1 MIYTYPDYYK
11 KFNCIADKCPD
22 TCCGKWQIVID
33 DDSLEKYEDY
43 NGEYRD
49 ELRRK
54 VNWKE
59 GVFRHGR
66 SGKCAFLREDM
77 LCDMYIHM
85 GKDSLCTTCRE
96 YPRHTEEF
104 ENVREVSL
112 SLSCPEVARI
122 LMNITDKVTFVTEE
136 DDEDEV
142 FDDFDY
148 FLYSNL
154 EDIREEILRV
164 IQDRSVDIRSRIERV
179 LQIGASAQRHY
190 DEGDLVM
197 WDECEERD
205 KPEICRKLEFCPEH
219 SNTEINN
226 EVFLDDE
233 YVLLQRQFGFLLD
246 ELELLYDDWEDVLVE
261 AQSLLFG
268 DGAETF
274 AENRRRFESWWR
286 DNCEVTGCHP
296 GQESDTTE
304 SVVTEDN
311 VIEGDAAGNDAA
323 ENDKTS
329 DNAAENDAT
338 EDRSEDIE
346 ECVGELHMTMDI
358 FLEQIIVYFISIYLL
373 GAVYD
378 DNISGKVNAC
388 VGHAVELY
396 MLLMAR
402 WLRNGGT
409 LSVDDLI
416 ELSYRYSR
424 EIEHSDENLE
434 QVEVLDWFSL

>member
-1 MIYTYPDYYK
+1 MIIYKGVHMIYTYPDYYK
-11 KFNCIADKCPD
+11 KFSCIADKCPD

-54 VNWKE
+54 LNWKE

-66 SGKCAFLREDM
+66 SGKCAFLRDDM

-85 GKDSLCTTCRE
+85 GKESLCTTCRE

-154 EDIREEILRV
+154 EDIREAILNV
-164 IQDRSVDIRSRIERV
+164 IQDRSVDIRIRIERV
-179 LQIGASAQRHY
+179 IQIGASAQRHY

-197 WDECEERD
+197 WDECEEQD
-205 KPEICRKLEFCPEH
+205 KPQIHGDHE
-219 SNTEINN
+219 
-226 EVFLDDE
+226 E
-233 YVLLQRQFGFLLD
+233 YMLLQKQAMFLIGD
-246 ELELLYDDWEDVLVE
+246 LELLYDDWEDVLIE
-261 AQSLLFG
+261 SQELLFG
-268 DGAETF
+268 QGEKAF
-274 AENRRRFESWWR
+274 AGNRKRFDAWWR
-286 DNCEVTGCHP
+286 NHGGCAP
-296 GQESDTTE
+296 
-304 SVVTEDN
+304 
-311 VIEGDAAGNDAA
+311 
-323 ENDKTS
+323 
-329 DNAAENDAT
+329 
-338 EDRSEDIE
+338 
-346 ECVGELHMTMDI
+346 HMTLDI

-402 WLRNGGT
+402 WLRNGET

-434 QVEVLDWFSL
+434 QVEVLDWFGL

>member
-154 EDIREEILRV
+154 EDIREEILNV

-179 LQIGASAQRHY
+179 IQIGASAQRHY

-197 WDECEERD
+197 WDECEEQD
-205 KPEICRKLEFCPEH
+205 KPEIHGEH
-219 SNTEINN
+219 E
-226 EVFLDDE
+226 E
-233 YVLLQRQFGFLLD
+233 YMLLQKQAMFLIED
-246 ELELLYDDWEDVLVE
+246 LELLYDDWEDVLIE
-261 AQSLLFG
+261 SQEFLFG
-268 DGAETF
+268 GGEMAF
-274 AENRRRFESWWR
+274 AENTKRFEAWWETH
-286 DNCEVTGCHP
+286 NEISYCQPE
-296 GQESDTTE
+296 QKSDTAE
-304 SVVTEDN
+304 NVVTED
-311 VIEGDAAGNDAA
+311 DAAGNDVIEDDVAW
-323 ENDKTS
+323 
-329 DNAAENDAT
+329 NDAT
-338 EDRSEDIE
+338 DNHFEDVKACGGGIR
-346 ECVGELHMTMDI
+346 MTMDI
-358 FLEQIIVYFISIYLL
+358 FLEQIIVYFISTYLL

-402 WLRNGGT
+402 WLRNGET
-409 LSVDDLI
+409 LSTDDLI

-434 QVEVLDWFSL
+434 QVEVLDWFSI

>member
-1 MIYTYPDYYK
+1 MIYTYPHYYK

-33 DDSLEKYEDY
+33 DDSLEKYDNY
-43 NGEYRD
+43 DGGYRD
-49 ELRRK
+49 ELRHR
-54 VNWKE
+54 VNWNE

-66 SGKCAFLREDM
+66 NGKCAFLRDDL

-104 ENVREVSL
+104 ENVREISL
-112 SLSCPEVARI
+112 SLSCPEVARM
-122 LMNITDKVTFVTEE
+122 LMNTADKVTFVTEE

-154 EDIREEILRV
+154 EDIREEILKI
-164 IQDRSVDIRSRIERV
+164 IQDRNTDIRDRV
-179 LQIGASAQRHY
+179 RRVFQIGASAQRHY

-197 WDECEERD
+197 WDECGEQD
-205 KPEICRKLEFCPEH
+205 LPEID
-219 SNTEINN
+219 N
-226 EVFLDDE
+226 EVFPDDE

-246 ELELLYDDWEDVLVE
+246 ELELLYDDWEDVLIE
-261 AQSLLFG
+261 SQSLLFG

-274 AENRRRFESWWR
+274 AENRRRFEAWWHKHSACQ
-286 DNCEVTGCHP
+286 DMADEQAVDCAVC
-296 GQESDTTE
+296 
-304 SVVTEDN
+304 
-311 VIEGDAAGNDAA
+311 GNLLPL
-323 ENDKTS
+323 
-329 DNAAENDAT
+329 
-338 EDRSEDIE
+338 DI
-346 ECVGELHMTMDI
+346 V
-358 FLEQIIVYFISIYLL
+358 LEQIIVYFISIYLL

-388 VGHAVELY
+388 VGHAIELY

-402 WLRNGGT
+402 WLKNGEQI
-409 LSVDDLI
+409 SVDDLI
-416 ELSYRYSR
+416 ELAYRYSR

-434 QVEVLDWFSL
+434 KVEVLDWFG

>member
-66 SGKCAFLREDM
+66 SGKCAFLRDDM

-85 GKDSLCTTCRE
+85 GKESLCTTCRE

-104 ENVREVSL
+104 ENVREISL

-148 FLYSNL
+148 FLYSSL
-154 EDIREEILRV
+154 EDIREAILNV

-179 LQIGASAQRHY
+179 IQIGASAQRHY

-197 WDECEERD
+197 WDECEEQD
-205 KPEICRKLEFCPEH
+205 KPEIHGEH
-219 SNTEINN
+219 E
-226 EVFLDDE
+226 E
-233 YVLLQRQFGFLLD
+233 YMLLQKQVMFLIED
-246 ELELLYDDWEDVLVE
+246 LELLYDDWEDVLIE
-261 AQSLLFG
+261 SQMFLFSAG
-268 DGAETF
+268 EGKF
-274 AENRRRFESWWR
+274 VENREKFETWWR
-286 DNCEVTGCHP
+286 DNSVRAVDGESHISMEVF
-296 GQESDTTE
+296 
-304 SVVTEDN
+304 
-311 VIEGDAAGNDAA
+311 I
-323 ENDKTS
+323 
-329 DNAAENDAT
+329 
-338 EDRSEDIE
+338 
-346 ECVGELHMTMDI
+346 
-358 FLEQIIVYFISIYLL
+358 EQIIVYFISIYLL

-378 DNISGKVNAC
+378 GNIDGKVNAC

-402 WLRNGGT
+402 WLKNGDD
-409 LSVDDLI
+409 LVMDDLI
-416 ELSYRYSR
+416 ELVYRYSR

-434 QVEVLDWFSL
+434 QVEMLDWFG

>member
-154 EDIREEILRV
+154 EDIREEILNV

-179 LQIGASAQRHY
+179 IQIGASAQRHY

-197 WDECEERD
+197 WDECEEQD

-246 ELELLYDDWEDVLVE
+246 ELELLYDDWEDVLIE
-261 AQSLLFG
+261 SQSLLFG

-274 AENRRRFESWWR
+274 AENRRMFESWWR
-286 DNCEVTGCHP
+286 DNCEVTGCQP
-296 GQESDTTE
+296 GQNS
-304 SVVTEDN
+304 
-311 VIEGDAAGNDAA
+311 DAAGNDAA
-323 ENDKTS
+323 ENDKTN
-329 DNAAENDAT
+329 DNAAENDVT

-346 ECVGELHMTMDI
+346 ECVDELHMTMDI

-402 WLRNGGT
+402 WLRNGET
-409 LSVDDLI
+409 LSVDELI

-434 QVEVLDWFSL
+434 QVEVLDWFNL

>member
-11 KFNCIADKCPD
+11 KFSCIADKCPD

-33 DDSLEKYEDY
+33 DDSLERYQEYDGDY
-43 NGEYRD
+43 RP
-49 ELRRK
+49 ELHRK

-66 SGKCAFLREDM
+66 SGKCAFLRDDM

-104 ENVREVSL
+104 ENVREISL

-136 DDEDEV
+136 DDEDEA

-154 EDIREEILRV
+154 EDIREAILNV

-179 LQIGASAQRHY
+179 IQIGASAQRHY

-197 WDECEERD
+197 WDECEEQD
-205 KPEICRKLEFCPEH
+205 KPEIHGEH
-219 SNTEINN
+219 E
-226 EVFLDDE
+226 E
-233 YVLLQRQFGFLLD
+233 YMLLQKQAMFLIED
-246 ELELLYDDWEDVLVE
+246 LELLYDDWDDVLIE
-261 AQSLLFG
+261 SQEFLFG
-268 DGAETF
+268 GGEMAF
-274 AENRRRFESWWR
+274 AENTKRFEAWWETH
-286 DNCEVTGCHP
+286 NEISYCQPE
-296 GQESDTTE
+296 QKSDTAE
-304 SVVTEDN
+304 NVVTED
-311 VIEGDAAGNDAA
+311 DAAGNDVIEDDVAW
-323 ENDKTS
+323 
-329 DNAAENDAT
+329 NDAT
-338 EDRSEDIE
+338 DNHFEDVKACGGGIR
-346 ECVGELHMTMDI
+346 MTMDI
-358 FLEQIIVYFISIYLL
+358 FLEQIIVYFISTYLL

-402 WLRNGGT
+402 WLRNGET
-409 LSVDDLI
+409 LSTDDLI

-434 QVEVLDWFSL
+434 QVEVLEWFSL

>member
-59 GVFRHGR
+59 SVFRHGR
-66 SGKCAFLREDM
+66 SGKCAFLRDDM

-104 ENVREVSL
+104 ENVREISL

-154 EDIREEILRV
+154 EDIREEILNV

-205 KPEICRKLEFCPEH
+205 KPEIHGEH
-219 SNTEINN
+219 E
-226 EVFLDDE
+226 E
-233 YVLLQRQFGFLLD
+233 YMLLQKQAMFLIED
-246 ELELLYDDWEDVLVE
+246 LELLYDDWEDVLIE
-261 AQSLLFG
+261 SQELLFG
-268 DGAETF
+268 GGEMAF
-274 AENRRRFESWWR
+274 AENRKRFETWR
-286 DNCEVTGCHP
+286 ETHNEISYCQPE
-296 GQESDTTE
+296 QKSDTAE
-304 SVVTEDN
+304 NVVTED
-311 VIEGDAAGNDAA
+311 DAAGNDAIEDDVA
-323 ENDKTS
+323 GSDAS
-329 DNAAENDAT
+329 DNQF
-338 EDRSEDIE
+338 EDVKA
-346 ECVGELHMTMDI
+346 CVGGLHMTMDI
-358 FLEQIIVYFISIYLL
+358 FLEQIIVYFVSIYLL

-402 WLRNGGT
+402 WLRNGET
-409 LSVDDLI
+409 LSVDDFI

-434 QVEVLDWFSL
+434 QVEVLDWFSI

>member
-49 ELRRK
+49 ELCRK

-66 SGKCAFLREDM
+66 SGKCAFLRDDM

-85 GKDSLCTTCRE
+85 GKESLCTTCRE

-136 DDEDEV
+136 DDEDEM

-154 EDIREEILRV
+154 EDIREAILNV

-179 LQIGASAQRHY
+179 IQIGASAQRHY

-197 WDECEERD
+197 WDECEEQD
-205 KPEICRKLEFCPEH
+205 KPHIQGEH
-219 SNTEINN
+219 E
-226 EVFLDDE
+226 E
-233 YVLLQRQFGFLLD
+233 YMLLQKQAMFLIED
-246 ELELLYDDWEDVLVE
+246 LELLYDDWEDVLIE
-261 AQSLLFG
+261 SQEFLFG
-268 DGAETF
+268 GGEMAF
-274 AENRRRFESWWR
+274 AENRKMFEAWWETH
-286 DNCEVTGCHP
+286 NEISYCQLE
-296 GQESDTTE
+296 QKSDTAE
-304 SVVTEDN
+304 NVVTED
-311 VIEGDAAGNDAA
+311 DAAG
-323 ENDKTS
+323 S
-329 DNAAENDAT
+329 DTADNQF
-338 EDRSEDIE
+338 EDVKA
-346 ECVGELHMTMDI
+346 CVGGIHMTMDI

-402 WLRNGGT
+402 WLRNGRT
-409 LSVDDLI
+409 LSMDDLI

-434 QVEVLDWFSL
+434 QVEVLEWFGL

>member
-66 SGKCAFLREDM
+66 SGKCAFLRDDM

-85 GKDSLCTTCRE
+85 GEESLCTTCRE

-104 ENVREVSL
+104 ENVCEVSL

-154 EDIREEILRV
+154 EDIREEILNV
-164 IQDRSVDIRSRIERV
+164 IQDRGVDIRSRIERV
-179 LQIGASAQRHY
+179 IQIGASAQRHY

-197 WDECEERD
+197 WDECEEQD
-205 KPEICRKLEFCPEH
+205 KPEICRKLEFDPEH

-246 ELELLYDDWEDVLVE
+246 ELELLYDDWEDVLIE
-261 AQSLLFG
+261 SQSLLFG

-311 VIEGDAAGNDAA
+311 VIE
-323 ENDKTS
+323 
-329 DNAAENDAT
+329 
-338 EDRSEDIE
+338 
-346 ECVGELHMTMDI
+346 GELHMTMDI

-402 WLRNGGT
+402 WIRNGGT
-409 LSVDDLI
+409 LSMDDLI

-434 QVEVLDWFSL
+434 QVEVLEWFSL

>member
-11 KFNCIADKCPD
+11 KFSCIADKCPD

-33 DDSLEKYEDY
+33 DDSLERYQEYDGDY
-43 NGEYRD
+43 RP
-49 ELRRK
+49 ELHRK

-66 SGKCAFLREDM
+66 SGKCAFLRDDM
-77 LCDMYIHM
+77 LCDLYIHM
-85 GKDSLCTTCRE
+85 GKESLCTTCRE

-122 LMNITDKVTFVTEE
+122 LMSITDKVTFVTEE

-154 EDIREEILRV
+154 EDIREAILNV

-197 WDECEERD
+197 WDETDEQD

-246 ELELLYDDWEDVLVE
+246 ELELLYDDWEDVLIE
-261 AQSLLFG
+261 SQSLLFG

-286 DNCEVTGCHP
+286 DSCEVTGCHP
-296 GQESDTTE
+296 GQKSDTTE
-304 SVVTEDN
+304 SVVTENN
-311 VIEGDAAGNDAA
+311 VIEGDAAGNDVIEDDVAGSDAA
-323 ENDKTS
+323 
-329 DNAAENDAT
+329 DNQF
-338 EDRSEDIE
+338 EDVKA
-346 ECVGELHMTMDI
+346 CVCVLRMTMDI

-402 WLRNGGT
+402 WLRNGET
-409 LSVDDLI
+409 LSADDLI

-434 QVEVLDWFSL
+434 QVEVLDWFDL

>member
-11 KFNCIADKCPD
+11 KFSCIADKCPD

-33 DDSLEKYEDY
+33 DDSLERYQEYDGDY
-43 NGEYRD
+43 RP
-49 ELRRK
+49 ELHRK

-66 SGKCAFLREDM
+66 SGKCAFMRDDM

-85 GKDSLCTTCRE
+85 GKNSLCTTCRE

-154 EDIREEILRV
+154 EDIREEILKI
-164 IQDRSVDIRSRIERV
+164 IQDRNTDIRDRVRRV

-197 WDECEERD
+197 WDECEEQD
-205 KPEICRKLEFCPEH
+205 KPHIQGEH
-219 SNTEINN
+219 E
-226 EVFLDDE
+226 E
-233 YVLLQRQFGFLLD
+233 YMLLQKQAMFLIED
-246 ELELLYDDWEDVLVE
+246 LELLYDDWEDVLIE
-261 AQSLLFG
+261 SQELLFG
-268 DGAETF
+268 GGEETF
-274 AENRRRFESWWR
+274 AENRRLFEAWWR
-286 DNCEVTGCHP
+286 SNCEVTGCHL
-296 GQESDTTE
+296 GQKSDIAE

-311 VIEGDAAGNDAA
+311 VIEG
-323 ENDKTS
+323 EH
-329 DNAAENDAT
+329 
-338 EDRSEDIE
+338 R
-346 ECVGELHMTMDI
+346 MTMDI

-409 LSVDDLI
+409 LSMDDLI

-434 QVEVLDWFSL
+434 QVEVLDWFGL

>member
-11 KFNCIADKCPD
+11 KFSCIADKCPD

-33 DDSLEKYEDY
+33 DDSLERYQEYDGDY
-43 NGEYRD
+43 RP
-49 ELRRK
+49 ELHRK

-66 SGKCAFLREDM
+66 SGKCAFLRDDM
-77 LCDMYIHM
+77 LCDLYIHM
-85 GKDSLCTTCRE
+85 GKESLCTTCRE

-136 DDEDEV
+136 DDEDEM

-154 EDIREEILRV
+154 EDIREAILNV

-179 LQIGASAQRHY
+179 IQIGASAQRHY

-197 WDECEERD
+197 WDECEEQD
-205 KPEICRKLEFCPEH
+205 KPKIHGEH
-219 SNTEINN
+219 E
-226 EVFLDDE
+226 E
-233 YVLLQRQFGFLLD
+233 YMLLQKQAMFLIED
-246 ELELLYDDWEDVLVE
+246 LELLYDDWEDVLIE
-261 AQSLLFG
+261 SQELLFG
-268 DGAETF
+268 GGDETF
-274 AENRRRFESWWR
+274 TENRRLFEAWWR
-286 DNCEVTGCHP
+286 SNCEVTGCHL
-296 GQESDTTE
+296 GQKSDTAE

-311 VIEGDAAGNDAA
+311 VIEG
-323 ENDKTS
+323 
-329 DNAAENDAT
+329 
-338 EDRSEDIE
+338 
-346 ECVGELHMTMDI
+346 ELRMTMDI

-402 WLRNGGT
+402 WLRNGET
-409 LSVDDLI
+409 LSADDLI

-424 EIEHSDENLE
+424 EIEHSDENIE
-434 QVEVLDWFSL
+434 QVEVLDWFDL

>member
-1 MIYTYPDYYK
+1 M
-11 KFNCIADKCPD
+11 
-22 TCCGKWQIVID
+22 
-33 DDSLEKYEDY
+33 
-43 NGEYRD
+43 
-49 ELRRK
+49 
-54 VNWKE
+54 NWKE

-66 SGKCAFLREDM
+66 SGKCAFLRDDM

-104 ENVREVSL
+104 ENVREISL

-154 EDIREEILRV
+154 EDIREEILNV

-205 KPEICRKLEFCPEH
+205 KPEIH
-219 SNTEINN
+219 G
-226 EVFLDDE
+226 DH
-233 YVLLQRQFGFLLD
+233 
-246 ELELLYDDWEDVLVE
+246 DDWEDVLIE
-261 AQSLLFG
+261 SQELLFG
-268 DGAETF
+268 QGEEAF
-274 AENRRRFESWWR
+274 AGNRKRFDAWWR
-286 DNCEVTGCHP
+286 NHGGCAP
-296 GQESDTTE
+296 
-304 SVVTEDN
+304 
-311 VIEGDAAGNDAA
+311 
-323 ENDKTS
+323 
-329 DNAAENDAT
+329 
-338 EDRSEDIE
+338 
-346 ECVGELHMTMDI
+346 HMTLDI

-402 WLRNGGT
+402 WLRNGDIPG
-409 LSVDDLI
+409 
-416 ELSYRYSR
+416 R
-424 EIEHSDENLE
+424 
-434 QVEVLDWFSL
+434 

>member
-33 DDSLEKYEDY
+33 DDSLERYQEYDGDY
-43 NGEYRD
+43 RP
-49 ELRRK
+49 ELHRK

-66 SGKCAFLREDM
+66 SGKCAFLRDDM

-104 ENVREVSL
+104 ENVREISL

-154 EDIREEILRV
+154 EDIREEILNV

-246 ELELLYDDWEDVLVE
+246 ELELLYDDWEDVLIE
-261 AQSLLFG
+261 SQSLLFG

-296 GQESDTTE
+296 GQESDTAE

-311 VIEGDAAGNDAA
+311 VIADG
-323 ENDKTS
+323 
-329 DNAAENDAT
+329 
-338 EDRSEDIE
+338 
-346 ECVGELHMTMDI
+346 LHMTMDI

-378 DNISGKVNAC
+378 DNIYGKVNAC

-402 WLRNGGT
+402 WLRNGET

-434 QVEVLDWFSL
+434 QVEVLEWFSL

>member
-66 SGKCAFLREDM
+66 SGKCAFLRDDM

-85 GKDSLCTTCRE
+85 GKESLCTTCRE

-154 EDIREEILRV
+154 EDIREAILNV

-197 WDECEERD
+197 WDECEEQD

-246 ELELLYDDWEDVLVE
+246 ELELLYDDWEDVLIE
-261 AQSLLFG
+261 SQSLLFS

-296 GQESDTTE
+296 GQKSDIAE

-311 VIEGDAAGNDAA
+311 VIE
-323 ENDKTS
+323 
-329 DNAAENDAT
+329 
-338 EDRSEDIE
+338 
-346 ECVGELHMTMDI
+346 GELHMTMDI

-402 WLRNGGT
+402 WLRNGET
-409 LSVDDLI
+409 LSADDLI

-434 QVEVLDWFSL
+434 QVEVLDWFGL

>member
-11 KFNCIADKCPD
+11 KFSCIADKCPD

-66 SGKCAFLREDM
+66 SGKCAFLRDDM
-77 LCDMYIHM
+77 LCDLYIHM
-85 GKDSLCTTCRE
+85 GKESLCTTCRE

-104 ENVREVSL
+104 ENVREISL

-154 EDIREEILRV
+154 EDIREAILNV

-179 LQIGASAQRHY
+179 IQIGASAQRHY

-197 WDECEERD
+197 WDECEEQD
-205 KPEICRKLEFCPEH
+205 KPEIHGEH
-219 SNTEINN
+219 E
-226 EVFLDDE
+226 E
-233 YVLLQRQFGFLLD
+233 YMLLQKQAMFLIED
-246 ELELLYDDWEDVLVE
+246 LELLYDDWDDVLIE
-261 AQSLLFG
+261 SQEFLFG
-268 DGAETF
+268 GGEMAF
-274 AENRRRFESWWR
+274 AENTKRFEAWWETH
-286 DNCEVTGCHP
+286 NEISYCQPE
-296 GQESDTTE
+296 QKSDTAE
-304 SVVTEDN
+304 NVVTED
-311 VIEGDAAGNDAA
+311 DAAGNDVIEDDVAW
-323 ENDKTS
+323 
-329 DNAAENDAT
+329 NDAT
-338 EDRSEDIE
+338 DNHFEDVKACGGGIR
-346 ECVGELHMTMDI
+346 MTMDI
-358 FLEQIIVYFISIYLL
+358 FLEQIIVYFISTYLL

-402 WLRNGGT
+402 WLRNGET
-409 LSVDDLI
+409 LSTDDLI

-434 QVEVLDWFSL
+434 QVEVLDWFSI

>member
-11 KFNCIADKCPD
+11 KFSCIADKCPD

-33 DDSLEKYEDY
+33 DDSLERYQEYDGDY
-43 NGEYRD
+43 RP
-49 ELRRK
+49 ELYRK
-54 VNWKE
+54 VNWNE

-66 SGKCAFLREDM
+66 NGKCAFLRDDL

-104 ENVREVSL
+104 ENVREISL
-112 SLSCPEVARI
+112 SLSCPEVARM
-122 LMNITDKVTFVTEE
+122 LMNITGKVTFVTEE

-154 EDIREEILRV
+154 EDIREEILKI
-164 IQDRSVDIRSRIERV
+164 IQDRNTDIRDRVRRV

-197 WDECEERD
+197 WDDCGEQD
-205 KPEICRKLEFCPEH
+205 KPEIHGEH
-219 SNTEINN
+219 E
-226 EVFLDDE
+226 E
-233 YVLLQRQFGFLLD
+233 YMLLQKQAMFLIED
-246 ELELLYDDWEDVLVE
+246 LELLYDDWDDVLIE
-261 AQSLLFG
+261 SQEFLFG
-268 DGAETF
+268 GGEMAF
-274 AENRRRFESWWR
+274 AENTKRFEAWWETH
-286 DNCEVTGCHP
+286 NEISYCQPE
-296 GQESDTTE
+296 QKSDTAE
-304 SVVTEDN
+304 NVVTED
-311 VIEGDAAGNDAA
+311 DAAGNDVIEDDVAW
-323 ENDKTS
+323 
-329 DNAAENDAT
+329 NDAT
-338 EDRSEDIE
+338 DNHFEDVKACGGGIR
-346 ECVGELHMTMDI
+346 MTMDI
-358 FLEQIIVYFISIYLL
+358 FLEQIIVYFISTYLL

-402 WLRNGGT
+402 WLRNGET
-409 LSVDDLI
+409 LSTDDLI

-434 QVEVLDWFSL
+434 QVEVLDWFSI

>member
-11 KFNCIADKCPD
+11 KFSCIADKCPD

-54 VNWKE
+54 LNWKE

-66 SGKCAFLREDM
+66 SGKCAFLRDDM

-85 GKDSLCTTCRE
+85 GKESLCTTCRE

-154 EDIREEILRV
+154 EDIREAILNV
-164 IQDRSVDIRSRIERV
+164 IQDRSVDIRIRIERV
-179 LQIGASAQRHY
+179 IQIGASAQRHY

-197 WDECEERD
+197 WDECEEQD

-233 YVLLQRQFGFLLD
+233 YVLLQRQFGFLLV

-261 AQSLLFG
+261 SHKLLFG
-268 DGAETF
+268 DGVETF

-311 VIEGDAAGNDAA
+311 VIEG
-323 ENDKTS
+323 
-329 DNAAENDAT
+329 
-338 EDRSEDIE
+338 
-346 ECVGELHMTMDI
+346 ELRMTMDI

-402 WLRNGGT
+402 WLRNGET
-409 LSVDDLI
+409 LSADDLI

-434 QVEVLDWFSL
+434 QVEVLDWFDL

>member
-11 KFNCIADKCPD
+11 KFSCIADKCPD

-66 SGKCAFLREDM
+66 SGKCAFLRDDM

-85 GKDSLCTTCRE
+85 GKESLCTTCRE

-154 EDIREEILRV
+154 EDIRETILNV

-179 LQIGASAQRHY
+179 IQIGASAQRHY

-197 WDECEERD
+197 WDECEEQD
-205 KPEICRKLEFCPEH
+205 KPEIHGEH
-219 SNTEINN
+219 E
-226 EVFLDDE
+226 E
-233 YVLLQRQFGFLLD
+233 YMLLQKQAMFLIED
-246 ELELLYDDWEDVLVE
+246 LELLYDDWDDVLIE
-261 AQSLLFG
+261 SQEFLFG
-268 DGAETF
+268 GGEMAF
-274 AENRRRFESWWR
+274 AENTKRFEAWWETH
-286 DNCEVTGCHP
+286 NEISYCQPE
-296 GQESDTTE
+296 QKSDTAE
-304 SVVTEDN
+304 NVVTED
-311 VIEGDAAGNDAA
+311 DAAGNDVIEDDVAW
-323 ENDKTS
+323 
-329 DNAAENDAT
+329 NDAT
-338 EDRSEDIE
+338 DNHFEDVKACGGGIR
-346 ECVGELHMTMDI
+346 MTMDI
-358 FLEQIIVYFISIYLL
+358 FLEQIIVYFISTYLL

-402 WLRNGGT
+402 WLRNGET
-409 LSVDDLI
+409 LSTDDLI

-434 QVEVLDWFSL
+434 QVEVLDWFSI

>member
-11 KFNCIADKCPD
+11 KFSCIADKCPD

-33 DDSLEKYEDY
+33 DDSLERYQEYDGDY
-43 NGEYRD
+43 RP
-49 ELRRK
+49 ELHRK

-66 SGKCAFLREDM
+66 SGKCAFLRDDM
-77 LCDMYIHM
+77 LCDLYIHM
-85 GKDSLCTTCRE
+85 GKESLCTTCRE

-136 DDEDEV
+136 DDEDEM

-154 EDIREEILRV
+154 EDIREAILNV

-179 LQIGASAQRHY
+179 IQIGASAQRHY

-197 WDECEERD
+197 WDETDEQD
-205 KPEICRKLEFCPEH
+205 KPQIHGDHE
-219 SNTEINN
+219 
-226 EVFLDDE
+226 E
-233 YVLLQRQFGFLLD
+233 YMLLQKQAMFLIED
-246 ELELLYDDWEDVLVE
+246 LELLYDDWEDVLIE
-261 AQSLLFG
+261 SQELLFG
-268 DGAETF
+268 GGEETF
-274 AENRRRFESWWR
+274 TENRRLFEAWWR
-286 DNCEVTGCHP
+286 SNCEVTGCHL
-296 GQESDTTE
+296 GQKSDIAE

-311 VIEGDAAGNDAA
+311 VIEG
-323 ENDKTS
+323 EH
-329 DNAAENDAT
+329 
-338 EDRSEDIE
+338 R
-346 ECVGELHMTMDI
+346 MTMDI

-402 WLRNGGT
+402 WLRNGET
-409 LSVDDLI
+409 LSADDLI

-434 QVEVLDWFSL
+434 QVEVLDWFGL

>member
-66 SGKCAFLREDM
+66 SGKCAFLRDDM

-85 GKDSLCTTCRE
+85 GKNSLCTTCRE

-190 DEGDLVM
+190 EEGDLVM

-205 KPEICRKLEFCPEH
+205 KPEIHGEH
-219 SNTEINN
+219 E
-226 EVFLDDE
+226 E
-233 YVLLQRQFGFLLD
+233 YMLLQKQAMFLIED
-246 ELELLYDDWEDVLVE
+246 LELLYDDWEDVLIE
-261 AQSLLFG
+261 SQELLFG
-268 DGAETF
+268 VGEMAF
-274 AENRRRFESWWR
+274 AENRKRFEAWWETH
-286 DNCEVTGCHP
+286 NEISYCQPE
-296 GQESDTTE
+296 QKSDTAE
-304 SVVTEDN
+304 NVVTED
-311 VIEGDAAGNDAA
+311 DAAGNDV
-323 ENDKTS
+323 DW
-329 DNAAENDAT
+329 NDAT
-338 EDRSEDIE
+338 DNQFEDVKARG
-346 ECVGELHMTMDI
+346 GELRMTMDI

-388 VGHAVELY
+388 AGHAVELY

-402 WLRNGGT
+402 WLRNGET

-434 QVEVLDWFSL
+434 QVEVLDWFNL

>member
-11 KFNCIADKCPD
+11 KFSCIADKCPD

-33 DDSLEKYEDY
+33 DDSLERYQEYDGDY
-43 NGEYRD
+43 RP
-49 ELRRK
+49 ELHRK

-59 GVFRHGR
+59 GVFRHSR
-66 SGKCAFLREDM
+66 SGKCAFLRDDM
-77 LCDMYIHM
+77 LCDLYIHM
-85 GKDSLCTTCRE
+85 GKESLCTTCRE

-154 EDIREEILRV
+154 EDIREVILNV
-164 IQDRSVDIRSRIERV
+164 IQDRSVDIRSRMERV
-179 LQIGASAQRHY
+179 IQIGASAQSHY
-190 DEGDLVM
+190 EEGDLVM
-197 WDECEERD
+197 WDETDEQD
-205 KPEICRKLEFCPEH
+205 KPEIHGEH
-219 SNTEINN
+219 E
-226 EVFLDDE
+226 E
-233 YVLLQRQFGFLLD
+233 YMLLQKQAMFLIED
-246 ELELLYDDWEDVLVE
+246 LELLYDDWEDVLIE
-261 AQSLLFG
+261 SQELLFG
-268 DGAETF
+268 GGEETF
-274 AENRRRFESWWR
+274 TENRRLFEAWWR
-286 DNCEVTGCHP
+286 SNCEVTGCHL
-296 GQESDTTE
+296 GQKSDIAE

-311 VIEGDAAGNDAA
+311 VIE
-323 ENDKTS
+323 
-329 DNAAENDAT
+329 
-338 EDRSEDIE
+338 
-346 ECVGELHMTMDI
+346 GELHMTMDI

-402 WLRNGGT
+402 WLRNGET

-434 QVEVLDWFSL
+434 QVEVLDWFGL

>member
-1 MIYTYPDYYK
+1 MIYTHPDYYK
-11 KFNCIADKCPD
+11 KFSCIADKCPD

-66 SGKCAFLREDM
+66 SGKCAFLRDDM

-85 GKDSLCTTCRE
+85 GKNSLCTTCRE

-104 ENVREVSL
+104 ENVREISL

-154 EDIREEILRV
+154 EDIREEILNV
-164 IQDRSVDIRSRIERV
+164 IQDRSVDIRIRIERV
-179 LQIGASAQRHY
+179 IQIGASAQRHY

-197 WDECEERD
+197 WDECEEQD

-219 SNTEINN
+219 SNTEIDN
-226 EVFLDDE
+226 EAFLDDE

-246 ELELLYDDWEDVLVE
+246 ELELLYDDWEDVLIE
-261 AQSLLFG
+261 SQSILFG

-296 GQESDTTE
+296 GQELDTAE

-311 VIEGDAAGNDAA
+311 VIEG
-323 ENDKTS
+323 
-329 DNAAENDAT
+329 
-338 EDRSEDIE
+338 
-346 ECVGELHMTMDI
+346 ELRMTMDI

-402 WLRNGGT
+402 WLRNGET
-409 LSVDDLI
+409 LSADDLI

-434 QVEVLDWFSL
+434 QVEVLDWFDL

>member
-33 DDSLEKYEDY
+33 DDSLERYQEYDGDY
-43 NGEYRD
+43 RP
-49 ELRRK
+49 ELHRK

-66 SGKCAFLREDM
+66 SGKCAFLRDDM

-104 ENVREVSL
+104 ENVREISL

-154 EDIREEILRV
+154 EDIREAILNV
-164 IQDRSVDIRSRIERV
+164 IQDRSVDIRIRIERV

-205 KPEICRKLEFCPEH
+205 KPEIHGEH
-219 SNTEINN
+219 EEHI
-226 EVFLDDE
+226 
-233 YVLLQRQFGFLLD
+233 LLQKQAMFLIE
-246 ELELLYDDWEDVLVE
+246 ELELLYDDWEDVLIE
-261 AQSLLFG
+261 SQEFLFG
-268 DGAETF
+268 GGEMAF
-274 AENRRRFESWWR
+274 AENRKRFEAWWETH
-286 DNCEVTGCHP
+286 NEISYCQLE
-296 GQESDTTE
+296 QKSDTAE
-304 SVVTEDN
+304 NVVTED
-311 VIEGDAAGNDAA
+311 DAAGNDAIEDDVA
-323 ENDKTS
+323 GS
-329 DNAAENDAT
+329 DAADNQF
-338 EDRSEDIE
+338 EDVKA
-346 ECVGELHMTMDI
+346 CVGGLHMTMDI
-358 FLEQIIVYFISIYLL
+358 FLEQIITYFISTYLL

-402 WLRNGGT
+402 WLRNGET
-409 LSVDDLI
+409 LSTDDLI

-434 QVEVLDWFSL
+434 QVEVLDWFSI

>member
-1 MIYTYPDYYK
+1 MIIYKGVHMIYTYPDYYK
-11 KFNCIADKCPD
+11 KFSCIADKCPD

-54 VNWKE
+54 VDWKE

-66 SGKCAFLREDM
+66 SGKCAFLRDDM
-77 LCDMYIHM
+77 LCDLYIHM
-85 GKDSLCTTCRE
+85 GKESLCTTCRE

-154 EDIREEILRV
+154 EDIREAILKV
-164 IQDRSVDIRSRIERV
+164 IQDRSVDIRIRIERV

-197 WDECEERD
+197 WDECEEQD
-205 KPEICRKLEFCPEH
+205 KPEIHGEH
-219 SNTEINN
+219 EEHI
-226 EVFLDDE
+226 
-233 YVLLQRQFGFLLD
+233 LLQKQAMFLIE
-246 ELELLYDDWEDVLVE
+246 ELELLYDDWEDVLIE
-261 AQSLLFG
+261 SQELLFG
-268 DGAETF
+268 QGEEAF
-274 AENRRRFESWWR
+274 AGNRKRFDAWWR
-286 DNCEVTGCHP
+286 NHGGCAP
-296 GQESDTTE
+296 
-304 SVVTEDN
+304 
-311 VIEGDAAGNDAA
+311 
-323 ENDKTS
+323 
-329 DNAAENDAT
+329 
-338 EDRSEDIE
+338 
-346 ECVGELHMTMDI
+346 HMTLDI

-402 WLRNGGT
+402 WLRNGET

-434 QVEVLDWFSL
+434 QVEVLDWFGL

>member
-11 KFNCIADKCPD
+11 KFSCIADKCPD

-33 DDSLEKYEDY
+33 DDSLERYQEYDGDY
-43 NGEYRD
+43 RP
-49 ELRRK
+49 ELHRK

-66 SGKCAFLREDM
+66 SGKCAFLRDDM

-85 GKDSLCTTCRE
+85 GKNSLCTTCRE

-154 EDIREEILRV
+154 EDIREEILKI
-164 IQDRSVDIRSRIERV
+164 IQDRNTDIRDRVRRV

-197 WDECEERD
+197 WDECEEQD
-205 KPEICRKLEFCPEH
+205 KPHIQGKHE
-219 SNTEINN
+219 
-226 EVFLDDE
+226 E
-233 YVLLQRQFGFLLD
+233 YMLLQKQAMFLIED
-246 ELELLYDDWEDVLVE
+246 LELLYDDWEDVLIE
-261 AQSLLFG
+261 SQELLFG
-268 DGAETF
+268 GGEETF
-274 AENRRRFESWWR
+274 TENRRLFEAWWR
-286 DNCEVTGCHP
+286 SNCEVTGCHL
-296 GQESDTTE
+296 GQKSDIAESG
-304 SVVTEDN
+304 VTEDN
-311 VIEGDAAGNDAA
+311 VIE
-323 ENDKTS
+323 
-329 DNAAENDAT
+329 
-338 EDRSEDIE
+338 
-346 ECVGELHMTMDI
+346 GELHMTMDI

-388 VGHAVELY
+388 VGHAIELY

-409 LSVDDLI
+409 LSMDDLI

-434 QVEVLDWFSL
+434 QVEVLEWFGL

>member
-1 MIYTYPDYYK
+1 MIIYKGVHMIYTYPDYYK

-43 NGEYRD
+43 NGEYRE

-66 SGKCAFLREDM
+66 SGKCAFLRDDM
-77 LCDMYIHM
+77 LCDLYIHM
-85 GKDSLCTTCRE
+85 GKESLCTTCRE

-154 EDIREEILRV
+154 EDIREEILNV

-179 LQIGASAQRHY
+179 IQIGASAQRHY

-197 WDECEERD
+197 WNECEERD
-205 KPEICRKLEFCPEH
+205 KPEIHGEH
-219 SNTEINN
+219 EEHI
-226 EVFLDDE
+226 
-233 YVLLQRQFGFLLD
+233 LLQKQAMFLIE
-246 ELELLYDDWEDVLVE
+246 ELELLYDDWEDVLIE
-261 AQSLLFG
+261 SQELLFG
-268 DGAETF
+268 QGEEAF
-274 AENRRRFESWWR
+274 AGNRKRFDAWWR
-286 DNCEVTGCHP
+286 NHGGCAP
-296 GQESDTTE
+296 
-304 SVVTEDN
+304 
-311 VIEGDAAGNDAA
+311 
-323 ENDKTS
+323 
-329 DNAAENDAT
+329 
-338 EDRSEDIE
+338 
-346 ECVGELHMTMDI
+346 HMTLDI

-402 WLRNGGT
+402 WLRNGET
-409 LSVDDLI
+409 LSADDLI

-434 QVEVLDWFSL
+434 QVEVLDWFGL

>member
-11 KFNCIADKCPD
+11 KFSCIADKCPD

-66 SGKCAFLREDM
+66 SGKCAFLRDDM

-85 GKDSLCTTCRE
+85 GKESLCTTCRE

-136 DDEDEV
+136 DDGDEV

-154 EDIREEILRV
+154 EDIREAILNV
-164 IQDRSVDIRSRIERV
+164 IQDRSVDIRIRIERV

-197 WDECEERD
+197 WDECEEQD
-205 KPEICRKLEFCPEH
+205 KPEICRKIDFCPEH

-246 ELELLYDDWEDVLVE
+246 ELELLYDDWEDVLIE
-261 AQSLLFG
+261 SQKLLFG

-286 DNCEVTGCHP
+286 DNCEVTGGQP
-296 GQESDTTE
+296 GQNS
-304 SVVTEDN
+304 
-311 VIEGDAAGNDAA
+311 DAAGNDAA
-323 ENDKTS
+323 ENDKTN
-329 DNAAENDAT
+329 DNVAENDAT

-346 ECVGELHMTMDI
+346 ECVDELHMTMDI
-358 FLEQIIVYFISIYLL
+358 FLEQIIVYFISIYFL

-402 WLRNGGT
+402 WLRNGRT
-409 LSVDDLI
+409 LSMDDLI

-434 QVEVLDWFSL
+434 QVEVLEWFDL

>member
-11 KFNCIADKCPD
+11 KFSCIADKCPD

-33 DDSLEKYEDY
+33 DDSLERYQEYDGDY
-43 NGEYRD
+43 RP
-49 ELRRK
+49 ELHRK

-59 GVFRHGR
+59 GVFRHSR
-66 SGKCAFLREDM
+66 SGKCAFLRDDM
-77 LCDMYIHM
+77 LCDLYIHM
-85 GKDSLCTTCRE
+85 GKESLCTTCRE

-154 EDIREEILRV
+154 EDIREVILNV

-179 LQIGASAQRHY
+179 IQIGASAQSHY
-190 DEGDLVM
+190 EEGDLVM
-197 WDECEERD
+197 WDETDEQD
-205 KPEICRKLEFCPEH
+205 KPEIHGEH
-219 SNTEINN
+219 E
-226 EVFLDDE
+226 E
-233 YVLLQRQFGFLLD
+233 YMLLQKQAMFLIED
-246 ELELLYDDWEDVLVE
+246 LELLYDDWEDVLIE
-261 AQSLLFG
+261 SQELLFG
-268 DGAETF
+268 GGEETF
-274 AENRRRFESWWR
+274 TENRRLFEAWWR
-286 DNCEVTGCHP
+286 SNCEVTGCHL
-296 GQESDTTE
+296 GQKSDIAE

-311 VIEGDAAGNDAA
+311 VIE
-323 ENDKTS
+323 
-329 DNAAENDAT
+329 
-338 EDRSEDIE
+338 
-346 ECVGELHMTMDI
+346 GELHMTMDI

-388 VGHAVELY
+388 IGHAVELY

-409 LSVDDLI
+409 LSMDDLI

-434 QVEVLDWFSL
+434 QVEVLDWFGL

>member
-122 LMNITDKVTFVTEE
+122 LMNITDKVTFVTGE

-154 EDIREEILRV
+154 EDIREEILNV
-164 IQDRSVDIRSRIERV
+164 IQDRNVNIRSRIERV
-179 LQIGASAQRHY
+179 IQIGASAQRHY

-197 WDECEERD
+197 WDECEEQD

-233 YVLLQRQFGFLLD
+233 YALLQRQFGFLLV
-246 ELELLYDDWEDVLVE
+246 ELELLYDDWEDVLIE
-261 AQSLLFG
+261 SQSLLFG

-296 GQESDTTE
+296 GQESDTAE

-311 VIEGDAAGNDAA
+311 VI
-323 ENDKTS
+323 
-329 DNAAENDAT
+329 
-338 EDRSEDIE
+338 
-346 ECVGELHMTMDI
+346 VGELRMTMDI

-388 VGHAVELY
+388 AGHAVELY

-402 WLRNGGT
+402 WLRNGET

-434 QVEVLDWFSL
+434 QVEILDWFNL

>member
-66 SGKCAFLREDM
+66 SGKCAFLRDDM

-85 GKDSLCTTCRE
+85 GKNSLCTTCRE

-154 EDIREEILRV
+154 EDIREEILNV

-197 WDECEERD
+197 WDECEEQD

-219 SNTEINN
+219 SNKEINN

-246 ELELLYDDWEDVLVE
+246 ELELLYDDWEDVLIE
-261 AQSLLFG
+261 SQSLLFG

-286 DNCEVTGCHP
+286 DNCEVTGGQP
-296 GQESDTTE
+296 GQNS
-304 SVVTEDN
+304 
-311 VIEGDAAGNDAA
+311 DAAGNDAA
-323 ENDKTS
+323 ENDKIN
-329 DNAAENDAT
+329 DNVAENDAT
-338 EDRSEDIE
+338 EDRSEYIE
-346 ECVGELHMTMDI
+346 ECVDELHMTMDI

-402 WLRNGGT
+402 WLRNGET

-416 ELSYRYSR
+416 EFSYRYSR

-434 QVEVLDWFSL
+434 QVEVLEWFSL

>member
-33 DDSLEKYEDY
+33 DDSLERYQEYDGDY
-43 NGEYRD
+43 RP
-49 ELRRK
+49 ELHRK

-66 SGKCAFLREDM
+66 SGKCAFLRDDM

-85 GKDSLCTTCRE
+85 GKNSLCTTCRE

-104 ENVREVSL
+104 ENVREISL

-154 EDIREEILRV
+154 EDIREEILNV

-179 LQIGASAQRHY
+179 IQIGASAQRHY

-197 WDECEERD
+197 WDECEEQD

-246 ELELLYDDWEDVLVE
+246 ELELLYDDWEDVLIE
-261 AQSLLFG
+261 SQSLLFG

-286 DNCEVTGCHP
+286 DNCEVTGGQP
-296 GQESDTTE
+296 GQNS
-304 SVVTEDN
+304 
-311 VIEGDAAGNDAA
+311 DAAGNDAA
-323 ENDKTS
+323 ENDKIN
-329 DNAAENDAT
+329 DNVAENDAT

-346 ECVGELHMTMDI
+346 ECVDELHMTMDI

-378 DNISGKVNAC
+378 GNISGKVNAC
-388 VGHAVELY
+388 AGHAVELY
-396 MLLMAR
+396 MLFMAR
-402 WLRNGGT
+402 WLRNGET
-409 LSVDDLI
+409 LSVDELI

-434 QVEVLDWFSL
+434 QVEILDWFNL

>member
-66 SGKCAFLREDM
+66 SGKCAFLRDDM

-85 GKDSLCTTCRE
+85 GKNSLCTTCRE

-104 ENVREVSL
+104 ENVREISL

-154 EDIREEILRV
+154 EDIREEILNV

-179 LQIGASAQRHY
+179 IQIGASAQRHY

-197 WDECEERD
+197 WDECEEQD

-246 ELELLYDDWEDVLVE
+246 ELELLYDDWEDVLIE
-261 AQSLLFG
+261 SQSLLFG

-274 AENRRRFESWWR
+274 AENRRMFESWWR
-286 DNCEVTGCHP
+286 DNCEVTGCQP
-296 GQESDTTE
+296 GQNS
-304 SVVTEDN
+304 
-311 VIEGDAAGNDAA
+311 DAAGNDAA
-323 ENDKTS
+323 ENDKTN
-329 DNAAENDAT
+329 DNAAENDVT

-346 ECVGELHMTMDI
+346 ECVDELHMTMDI

-402 WLRNGGT
+402 WLRNGET

-424 EIEHSDENLE
+424 EIEHSDDNLE
-434 QVEVLDWFSL
+434 QVEVLDWFNL

>member
-33 DDSLEKYEDY
+33 DDSLERYQEYDGDY
-43 NGEYRD
+43 RP
-49 ELRRK
+49 ELHRK

-66 SGKCAFLREDM
+66 SGKCAFLRDDM

-104 ENVREVSL
+104 ENVREISL

-154 EDIREEILRV
+154 EDIREAILNV

-179 LQIGASAQRHY
+179 IQIGASAQRHY

-197 WDECEERD
+197 WDECEEQD
-205 KPEICRKLEFCPEH
+205 KPEIHGEH
-219 SNTEINN
+219 E
-226 EVFLDDE
+226 E
-233 YVLLQRQFGFLLD
+233 YMLLQKQAMFLIED
-246 ELELLYDDWEDVLVE
+246 LELLYDDWDDVLIE
-261 AQSLLFG
+261 SQEFLFG
-268 DGAETF
+268 GGEMAF
-274 AENRRRFESWWR
+274 AENTKRFEAWWETH
-286 DNCEVTGCHP
+286 NEISYCQPE
-296 GQESDTTE
+296 QKSDTAE
-304 SVVTEDN
+304 NVVTED
-311 VIEGDAAGNDAA
+311 DAAGNDVIEDDVAW
-323 ENDKTS
+323 
-329 DNAAENDAT
+329 NDAT
-338 EDRSEDIE
+338 DNHFEDVKACGGGIR
-346 ECVGELHMTMDI
+346 MTMDI
-358 FLEQIIVYFISIYLL
+358 FLEQIIVYFISTYLL

-402 WLRNGGT
+402 WLRNGET
-409 LSVDDLI
+409 LSTDDLI

-434 QVEVLDWFSL
+434 QVEVLDWFSI

>member
-33 DDSLEKYEDY
+33 DDSLERYQEYDGDY
-43 NGEYRD
+43 RP
-49 ELRRK
+49 ELHRK

-66 SGKCAFLREDM
+66 SGKCAFLRDDM

-104 ENVREVSL
+104 ENVREISL

-136 DDEDEV
+136 DDGDEV

-154 EDIREEILRV
+154 EDIREAILNV
-164 IQDRSVDIRSRIERV
+164 IQDRSVDIRIRIERV

-197 WDECEERD
+197 WDECEEQD
-205 KPEICRKLEFCPEH
+205 KPEICRKLEFDPEH

-246 ELELLYDDWEDVLVE
+246 ELELLYDDWEDVLIE
-261 AQSLLFG
+261 SQSLLFG

-311 VIEGDAAGNDAA
+311 VIE
-323 ENDKTS
+323 
-329 DNAAENDAT
+329 
-338 EDRSEDIE
+338 
-346 ECVGELHMTMDI
+346 GELHMTMDI

-402 WLRNGGT
+402 WIRNGGT
-409 LSVDDLI
+409 LSMDDLI

-434 QVEVLDWFSL
+434 QVEVLEWFSL

>member
-66 SGKCAFLREDM
+66 SGKCAFLRDDM

-85 GKDSLCTTCRE
+85 GKNSLCTTCRE

-190 DEGDLVM
+190 EEGDLVM

-205 KPEICRKLEFCPEH
+205 KPEIHGEH
-219 SNTEINN
+219 E
-226 EVFLDDE
+226 E
-233 YVLLQRQFGFLLD
+233 YMLLQKQAMFLIED
-246 ELELLYDDWEDVLVE
+246 LELLYDDWEDVLIE
-261 AQSLLFG
+261 SQELLFG
-268 DGAETF
+268 VGEMAF
-274 AENRRRFESWWR
+274 AENRKRFEAWWETH
-286 DNCEVTGCHP
+286 NEISYCQPE
-296 GQESDTTE
+296 QKSDTAE
-304 SVVTEDN
+304 NVVTED
-311 VIEGDAAGNDAA
+311 DAAGNDV
-323 ENDKTS
+323 DW
-329 DNAAENDAT
+329 NDAT
-338 EDRSEDIE
+338 DNQFEDVKARG
-346 ECVGELHMTMDI
+346 GELRMTMDI

-388 VGHAVELY
+388 AGHAVELY

-402 WLRNGGT
+402 WLRNGET

-434 QVEVLDWFSL
+434 QVEILDWFNL